1 MPLNPQHTYVQLTA
15 QGKAIALPGGDA
27 FWSLPAAA
35 LDRLGQGWLI
45 SEYAYGADWGNWEM
59 HPNGDEFVYLLT
71 GAIDLVLEESAGP
84 RTESLRASGA
94 VLVPRGV
101 WHTANVQV
109 PSRVLHVTLG
119 AGTLH
124 RPR

>member
-15 QGKAIALPGGDA
+15 QGKANALPGGDA

-45 SEYAYGADWGNWEM
+45 SEYVFGADWGNWEM

-71 GAIDLVLEESAGP
+71 GSIDLVLEERAGP
-84 RTESLRASGA
+84 RTEPLRASGA

-119 AGTLH
+119 ACTLH